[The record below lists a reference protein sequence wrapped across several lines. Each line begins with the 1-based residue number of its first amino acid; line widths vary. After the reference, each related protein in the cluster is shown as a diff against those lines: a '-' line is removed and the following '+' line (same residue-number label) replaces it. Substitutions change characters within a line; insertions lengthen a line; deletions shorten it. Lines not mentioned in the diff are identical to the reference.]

1 MSARYDR
8 WSVFADA
15 VGGYAE
21 EGVNERIPTQLCTLS
36 VATGKLR
43 FAMSDFALGY
53 QLGRWSLAGR
63 WRPFSLGVYAGTR
76 YTYFNAKLNA
86 RAGVVGAVQQS
97 ASASNSWA
105 WADPLIG
112 VRWDVPVLDRLSLDF
127 RCDIG
132 GFGASS
138 DLIWGLVGD
147 VKYWLPWTPWAIQ
160 PWLAIGYRAV
170 AFNRDFAGSNNVDM
184 QFHGPTSGMGFVF

>member
-21 EGVNERIPTQLCTLS
+21 EGVNERISTQLCTLS
-36 VATGKLR
+36 VAATGKLR
-43 FAMSDFALGY
+43 FAMSDFSLGY

-76 YTYFNAKLNA
+76 YMYFNVKLSA
-86 RAGVVGAVQQS
+86 RAGVVGAAQRA
-97 ASASNSWA
+97 ASASDSWA

-112 VRWDVPVLDRLSLDF
+112 ARWEVSVLDRLSLDF
-127 RCDIG
+127 RGDIG
-132 GFGASS
+132 GFGGELRSHLGARRRREVLAPL
-138 DLIWGLVGD
+138 DALGDPALACGRLPGNLV
-147 VKYWLPWTPWAIQ
+147 Q
-160 PWLAIGYRAV
+160 P
-170 AFNRDFAGSNNVDM
+170 
-184 QFHGPTSGMGFVF
+184 

>member
-36 VATGKLR
+36 VAATGKLR

-76 YTYFNAKLNA
+76 YMYFNVKLSA

-105 WADPLIG
+105 WADPL
-112 VRWDVPVLDRLSLDF
+112 SA
-127 RCDIG
+127 
-132 GFGASS
+132 ASGRAPIS
-138 DLIWGLVGD
+138 SGGLVGD
-147 VKYWLPWTPWAIQ
+147 VKYWLPWAIQ
-160 PWLAIGYRAV
+160 PWLAVGYRAIS
-170 AFNRDFAGSNNVDM
+170 FNRDFAGSNNIDL
-184 QFHGPTSGMGFVF
+184 QFRGPTSGAGFVF